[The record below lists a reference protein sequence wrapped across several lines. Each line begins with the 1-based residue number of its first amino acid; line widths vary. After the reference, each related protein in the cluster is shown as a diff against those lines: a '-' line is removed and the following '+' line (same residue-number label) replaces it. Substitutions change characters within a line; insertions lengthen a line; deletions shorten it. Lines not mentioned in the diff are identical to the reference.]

1 MKYCYRCGAGL
12 QSENWYCNA
21 CQQSPP
27 EYQGYLQFAPGLS
40 EGFEPQFFENL
51 AKVEVGHFWF
61 EARNKLIMWLMG
73 QYFPDARDFLEVGC
87 GTGFVLSGIHRA
99 FPHMR
104 TYGSE
109 LFKEGL
115 SITGRRLPD
124 ATLFQMDAR
133 KIPFECEFDVIG
145 AFDVLEHIK
154 EDAEVFTQMFR
165 ALRPGGGIIISVP
178 QHPFLWSV
186 VDEYSHHQR
195 RYTRREL
202 VKKVKATGF
211 EVKRVTSFTT
221 LLLPLMML
229 SRMTPKPPVQEYN
242 PMAEFEINPGVNT
255 LLRGILDLERLF
267 IRAGLS
273 FPAGGSLVLVAGR
286 PTA

>member
-1 MKYCYRCGAGL
+1 
-12 QSENWYCNA
+12 
-21 CQQSPP
+21 
-27 EYQGYLQFAPGLS
+27 
-40 EGFEPQFFENL
+40 
-51 AKVEVGHFWF
+51 
-61 EARNKLIMWLMG
+61 
-73 QYFPDARDFLEVGC
+73 
-87 GTGFVLSGIHRA
+87 
-99 FPHMR
+99 
-104 TYGSE
+104 
-109 LFKEGL
+109 
-115 SITGRRLPD
+115 
-124 ATLFQMDAR
+124 
-133 KIPFECEFDVIG
+133 
-145 AFDVLEHIK
+145 
-154 EDAEVFTQMFR
+154 MFR